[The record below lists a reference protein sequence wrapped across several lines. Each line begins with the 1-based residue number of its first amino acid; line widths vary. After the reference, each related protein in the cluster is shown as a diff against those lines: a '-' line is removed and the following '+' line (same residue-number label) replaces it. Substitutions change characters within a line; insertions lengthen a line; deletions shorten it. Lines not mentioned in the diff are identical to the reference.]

1 MGNWKCKVPIA
12 VLVCVC
18 VEFLITLRLRKCPIT
33 GGLHIELLL

>member
-1 MGNWKCKVPIA
+1 MCWNWQAALA